1 VATLASQLGGSSKT
15 LILPIVRRMAERHG
29 ARRTN
34 QISLIAFLAGIC
46 LLGIGVLA
54 SLLNFGPDLFS
65 TVVAIVGVA
74 GMIYGLA
81 TGGLVA
87 FSRDYDKQ

>member
-1 VATLASQLGGSSKT
+1 
-15 LILPIVRRMAERHG
+15 MAERHG

-34 QISLIAFLAGIC
+34 QISWIAFLAGIG

-54 SLLNFGPDLFS
+54 SMLNVVSDVVS